1 MRPRR
6 TAVIAGAITTGLGG
20 ALLWLS
26 YDGAGFVAA
35 VAALT
40 IIGLGLLILGGTW
53 QREQLAGDQLAS
65 SVADF
70 LRERDRRISQRR
82 KNDRGN

>member
-1 MRPRR
+1 MTPRR
-6 TAVIAGAITTGLGG
+6 TATIAGAITTGLGG

-53 QREQLAGDQLAS
+53 
-65 SVADF
+65 
-70 LRERDRRISQRR
+70 ERGRQ
-82 KNDRGN
+82 NGH